1 MMRGRV
7 VLLLAF
13 GSFMLVEAAVAVAH
27 FLAGDSEGLV
37 DSAVRVP
44 LTVLLMWL
52 VYRGYSW
59 ARILTV
65 VLVALGAAIV
75 VWRALSAKSLLLGVT
90 AAYLLAF
97 LYVMALCPSVDSF
110 LLAKK
115 TARRG
120 RCGTQQSVQAD
131 GPASGGPAA

>member
-1 MMRGRV
+1 MRGQV

-13 GSFMLVEAAVAVAH
+13 GSLMLVEAALAVAH
-27 FLAGDSEGLV
+27 VLIGNGEGLV
-37 DSAVRVP
+37 ESAVRVP

-59 ARILTV
+59 ARILMV
-65 VLVALGAAIV
+65 VLVALAAAIC
-75 VWRALSAKSLLLGVT
+75 VWLALAAKSLLLAVI
-90 AAYLLAF
+90 AAYFLAF
-97 LYVMALCPSVDSF
+97 LYVMALSPSVNSF

-115 TARRG
+115 TARHG
-120 RCGTQQSVQAD
+120 ACGTQQSVQVD

>member
-1 MMRGRV
+1 MMRGQV

-13 GSFMLVEAAVAVAH
+13 GSFMLVEAAIAVARV
-27 FLAGDSEGLV
+27 LTGNSEALV
-37 DSAVRVP
+37 DSAFRVP
-44 LTVLLMWL
+44 LTVFLMWL

-65 VLVALGAAIV
+65 VLVALAAAIV
-75 VWRALSAKSLLLGVT
+75 ACRALSAKSVLLGVT
-90 AAYLLAF
+90 AVYLLAF
-97 LYVMALCPSVDSF
+97 LYVVALSPSVNAF

-120 RCGTQQSVQAD
+120 ACGTQQSVQGA
-131 GPASGGPAA
+131 GPGSGGPAA